1 MIKIEINQKVG
12 KKLNKKSVNEI
23 INLTLEKVGVQ
34 EAEISVAFVGDAEMK
49 KMNRQY
55 RGKNKTTDVLSFVY
69 ETYDGRQE
77 KPLQG
82 EIIISYPQ
90 AARQARCG
98 VGEEIKFLL
107 IHGLLHLCGYD
118 HEKSEKEARKMEELQ
133 CKLLSSFKPRIQ
145 SSNVKS
151 NPKS

>member
-12 KKLNKKSVNEI
+12 KKLNEKLVNKI

-49 KMNRQY
+49 KMNKQY

-69 ETYDGRQE
+69 ETYDSRQK

-98 VGEEIKFLL
+98 LGEEIKFLL

-118 HEKSEKEARKMEELQ
+118 HEKSLKEAEQMEKQ
-133 CKLLSSFKPRIQ
+133 QNKIVTLL
-145 SSNVKS
+145 NG
-151 NPKS
+151 